1 MYELIKVSNNCYY
14 IDCPSKIGIIKVSED
29 KAVLI
34 DSGNNREVGK
44 KIKKTLDECGFRLL
58 AIYNTHSHADHIG
71 ANKYL
76 QNLTGCK
83 VYAKGIECDFTNH
96 PILESTYIYG
106 GFSPKDLHRKF
117 LLAEASEAED
127 LTGERLPSGIELID
141 LPGHSFDMVGF
152 RSADGIVYLG
162 DCLSSKETLDKY
174 GIGFIYDVGAYIQ
187 TLEKVK
193 EMEARLF
200 IPSHAEPCE
209 DIHPLADYNINKV
222 KEIADKIV
230 SFCDDYVSI
239 DALLKKLFDEYSM
252 TMTFEQHALVGS
264 TVRSY
269 LAYLKDNGRLEV
281 NFENNMMRWRAIKQ
295 EC

>member
-1 MYELIKVSNNCYY
+1 MYELIKVSDSCYY
-14 IDCPSKIGIIKVSED
+14 IDCPSKIGIIKVSD
-29 KAVLI
+29 DGAVLI
-34 DSGNNREVGK
+34 DSGNNRDVGK
-44 KIKKTLDECGFRLL
+44 KIKKILDGCALKLL

-96 PILESTYIYG
+96 PILESTYVYG
-106 GFSPKDLHRKF
+106 GFSPKDLRHKF
-117 LLAEASEAED
+117 LLAEESLAQNMTPEVLAD
-127 LTGERLPSGIELID
+127 GIELID

-152 RSADGIVYLG
+152 RSADGVVFLG

-174 GIGFIYDVGAYIQ
+174 GIGFIYDVGAYLE

-193 EMEARLF
+193 GMEARVF
-200 IPSHAEPCE
+200 IPSHAAPCE
-209 DIHPLADYNINKV
+209 DIRPLADYNTSKV
-222 KEIADKIV
+222 KEIADKIISLCNDYI
-230 SFCDDYVSI
+230 SFDE
-239 DALLKKLFDEYSM
+239 LLKKLFDEYSM
-252 TMTFEQHALVGS
+252 TMTFEQYALVGS

-281 NFENNMMRWRAIKQ
+281 NFENNIMSWRAVK
-295 EC
+295 